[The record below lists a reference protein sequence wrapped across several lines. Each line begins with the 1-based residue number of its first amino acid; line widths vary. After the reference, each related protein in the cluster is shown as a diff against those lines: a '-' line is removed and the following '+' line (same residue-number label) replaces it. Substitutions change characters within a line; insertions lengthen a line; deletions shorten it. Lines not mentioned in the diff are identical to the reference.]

1 MHEDADVTPGTHRG
15 AENLRTKSELT
26 EAIQGRGTAVLVIN
40 TRSRRGR
47 RFFAYARDAL
57 ESSELRLLESY
68 AVTDPRSLGSVL
80 GQALDLRPDV
90 LVLGGGDGTMSGAVR
105 HLAGRDVALGVLPLG
120 TTNNFARSLGIPLR
134 PQGAIEVLR
143 DGKVADVDLGRVG
156 DHTFA
161 NLASLGM
168 SVEVATH
175 VRPLVKRLLGRLAY
189 PLTALTL
196 LPGHRPFRAVIHLD
210 GERMELTTHQLN
222 IANGRFHGGWQIA
235 RDISIDD
242 RRLVIYRLGTA
253 GRLRL
258 LVAIVRQ
265 AITGR
270 RRDLARGPFLTAGEF
285 WLETDPPMAVDVD
298 GEVRGMTPLP
308 LRVSPNALC
317 VMVPRDFDDA

>member
-1 MHEDADVTPGTHRG
+1 V
-15 AENLRTKSELT
+15 RTKSELT
-26 EAIQGRGTAVLVIN
+26 ETIQGSGTAVLVIN
-40 TRSRRGR
+40 IRSRRGR

-57 ESSELRLLESY
+57 ETGGFRLLGTY
-68 AVTDPRSLGSVL
+68 AVSDPGSLGSVL
-80 GQALDLRPDV
+80 GQALDLRPDL
-90 LVLGGGDGTMSGAVR
+90 LVLGGGDGTMSEAVK

-134 PQGAIEVLR
+134 PPGAFEILR
-143 DGKVADVDLGRVG
+143 GGKVADVDLGRVG

-161 NLASLGM
+161 NLASLGV

-189 PLTALTL
+189 PLTALTI

-210 GERMELTTHQLN
+210 GQRLELTTHQLN

-258 LVAIVRQ
+258 MAAMVRQ
-265 AITGR
+265 AVTGR
-270 RRDLARGPFLTAGEF
+270 RRDLARGPFLTAREF
-285 WLETDPPMAVDVD
+285 WLETDPPLAVDVD

-308 LRVSPNALC
+308 LRVSPNALR
-317 VMVPRDFDDA
+317 VMVPHDFADS